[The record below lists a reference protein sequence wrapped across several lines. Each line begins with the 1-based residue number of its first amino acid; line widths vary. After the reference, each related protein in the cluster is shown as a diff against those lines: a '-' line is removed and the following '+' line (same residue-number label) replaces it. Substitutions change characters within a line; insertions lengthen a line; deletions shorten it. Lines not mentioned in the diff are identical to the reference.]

1 MGEVLLIRTDGRS
14 LSNTTLIEISALRWP
29 RFELS
34 FFVNLNPLGFHT
46 ALGDVMIVGTQL
58 EMCTV
63 KM

>member
-1 MGEVLLIRTDGRS
+1 MGEVHLIRTDGRS
-14 LSNTTLIEISALRWP
+14 LSNTTLTAISSLRWP